1 MSLMGKAEVYE
12 FATIEEGIED
22 IRAGRLLLIADD
34 KDRENE
40 CDLVMAAEKVTPEA
54 LNFMT
59 MHGRGLICVPLM
71 SDQLE
76 ALQIPMMVADNT
88 APLETAFTVSV
99 DARHGVTTGISA
111 HDRAITI
118 RALVDPATRSD
129 ELTRPGHIFPLRAV
143 PGGVLR
149 RAGHTEAG
157 VDLARQ
163 AGLRPA
169 AVICEVL
176 TNDGKMAR
184 VPDAIALGRKHGL
197 KIITIRDLIEF
208 RLRNEKLIWRV
219 ATTRLPNEYG
229 EFMLTAYETSVDD
242 NVPLALVLGDVAG
255 NDPVLVRVHS
265 ECLMGDVFGSCRC
278 DCGAQLHKSLQ
289 IIKEAGRGVLVYMRQ
304 EGRGIGLVNKLKAC
318 QLQDQGKDTIEANH
332 ALGFRADL
340 RHYGI
345 GAQILVDLGLKNLR
359 ILTNN
364 PKKIVVIEGYGL
376 RVVERLPIEIAA
388 TDANREYLRTKRDKL
403 GHILSVISPRDR
415 AS

>member
-1 MSLMGKAEVYE
+1 MGNSEVYE
-12 FATIEEGIED
+12 FATIEEGIEE

-34 KDRENE
+34 EERENE

-54 LNFMT
+54 INFMT
-59 MHGRGLICVPLM
+59 IHGRGLICVPLM

-76 ALQIPMMVADNT
+76 ALQIPSMVADNT
-88 APLETAFTVSV
+88 GPFKTAFTVSV

-163 AGLRPA
+163 AGFKPA

-176 TNDGKMAR
+176 TDDGRMAR
-184 VPDAIALGRKHGL
+184 VPDAIALARKHGL
-197 KIITIRDLIEF
+197 KIITIRGLIEY

-229 EFMLTAYETSVDD
+229 DFLLTAYETSVDD
-242 NVPLALVLGDVAG
+242 SVPLALVLGDVVG
-255 NDPVLVRVHS
+255 KDSVLVRVHS
-265 ECLMGDVFGSCRC
+265 ECLVGDVFGSYRC
-278 DCGAQLHKSLQ
+278 DCGAQLHKALQ
-289 IIKEAGRGVLVYMRQ
+289 IIKEAGKGVLVYMRQ
-304 EGRGIGLVNKLKAC
+304 EGRGIGLINKLKAC
-318 QLQDQGKDTIEANH
+318 QLQDQGKDTVEANY

-364 PKKIVVIEGYGL
+364 PKKIVGIEGYGL
-376 RVVERLPIEIAA
+376 RVVERLPIEIPA

-403 GHILSVISPRDR
+403 GHILSVDSPRDQT
-415 AS
+415 S